1 MVNNY
6 ENNVN
11 KNGFVGESRI
21 FVGRYTYGFENI
33 SIRQWGEGA
42 GLTIGAF
49 CSISSGI
56 IIFLGGNHRTDWTT
70 TFPFGHIFV
79 DELGGQ
85 DIKGHPSTRG
95 DVLIGND
102 VWIGHGATIMS
113 GINIGDGAVI
123 AANSTVIKD
132 VLPYQIVGGNPA
144 KLIKMRFDDDII
156 DSLLDL
162 KWWNLPIEKIKKLIY
177 FLSNKPTLRDLL
189 DVRQRYEI

>member
-1 MVNNY
+1 MEN
-6 ENNVN
+6 NNVN
-11 KNGFVGESRI
+11 KNGFVGKSPI
-21 FVGRYTYGFENI
+21 SIGRYTYGFENI

-49 CSISSGI
+49 CSISSSVI
-56 IIFLGGNHRTDWTT
+56 VFLGGNHRTDWIT
-70 TFPFGHIFV
+70 TFPFGHIFA

-102 VWIGHGATIMS
+102 VWIGHGVTVMS
-113 GINIGDGAVI
+113 GITIGDGAVI

-144 KLIKMRFDDDII
+144 KPIKMRFDDDII
-156 DSLLDL
+156 NCLLLL
-162 KWWNLPIEKIKKLIY
+162 KWWNLPIEEIKKLINV
-177 FLSNKPTLRDLL
+177 LSNSPNLNKLL
-189 DVRQRYEI
+189 DINSRYDG